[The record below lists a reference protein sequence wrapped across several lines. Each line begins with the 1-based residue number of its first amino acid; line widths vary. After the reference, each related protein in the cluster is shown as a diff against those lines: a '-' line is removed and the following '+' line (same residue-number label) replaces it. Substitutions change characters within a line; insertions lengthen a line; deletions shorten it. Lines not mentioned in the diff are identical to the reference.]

1 MRTEEKM
8 SYYLTK
14 AKTIENNFEK
24 DIRIAVLSS
33 FTLNGI
39 EKVSHTTFE
48 DGVKYMEF
56 TEAVTRSS
64 QNRQTIALPL

>member
-33 FTLNGI
+33 FTLNGM
-39 EKVSHTTFE
+39 EKVFK
-48 DGVKYMEF
+48 VKCAEKKNQMCQLF
-56 TEAVTRSS
+56 GWV
-64 QNRQTIALPL
+64 